1 MGQLPKV
8 TRLSLSLSLVPRRT
22 KTDVLSL
29 RSFPTARSVFHHTCS
44 NHVKYLTEYVCLWNG
59 CERIR
64 RQKWALISHIQ
75 VRAQDKSLSNRF
87 LSFFFKE
94 KHCSE
99 VAFRQAKFKP
109 TTNGP
114 MMTTTTTT
122 ATNSSTA
129 GYAPDAAWL
138 AIRRHMQS
146 SSFDDLTVI
155 SLKTNVFF
163 FSIDFFAFFRS
174 KPKKVH

>member
-1 MGQLPKV
+1 MIRRLFTIRFHRRFLNESSKNNRQHQRRRRRRNEIERR
-8 TRLSLSLSLVPRRT
+8 TRKRNKNRKKNRSNSRSNRRMSTNRITSANGTIAEGNTTLSLFPRRT

-87 LSFFFKE
+87 CRFFLRKNIVRKLLFD
-94 KHCSE
+94 
-99 VAFRQAKFKP
+99 KP
-109 TTNGP
+109 
-114 MMTTTTTT
+114 
-122 ATNSSTA
+122 NSNQ
-129 GYAPDAAWL
+129 
-138 AIRRHMQS
+138 R
-146 SSFDDLTVI
+146 LTVQ
-155 SLKTNVFF
+155 
-163 FSIDFFAFFRS
+163 
-174 KPKKVH
+174 

>member
-1 MGQLPKV
+1 
-8 TRLSLSLSLVPRRT
+8 
-22 KTDVLSL
+22 
-29 RSFPTARSVFHHTCS
+29 
-44 NHVKYLTEYVCLWNG
+44 
-59 CERIR
+59 
-64 RQKWALISHIQ
+64 
-75 VRAQDKSLSNRF
+75 
-87 LSFFFKE
+87 
-94 KHCSE
+94 
-99 VAFRQAKFKP
+99 
-109 TTNGP
+109 

-163 FSIDFFAFFRS
+163 FQLISSLSLDQNQRRSIDEKHSINSGFDTTQSRS
-174 KPKKVH
+174 TFIHWKTVKKSSIEFSIEIKNKFSSRRNLRQYEQHLAYLALETNEASSTLSSCLFELYN